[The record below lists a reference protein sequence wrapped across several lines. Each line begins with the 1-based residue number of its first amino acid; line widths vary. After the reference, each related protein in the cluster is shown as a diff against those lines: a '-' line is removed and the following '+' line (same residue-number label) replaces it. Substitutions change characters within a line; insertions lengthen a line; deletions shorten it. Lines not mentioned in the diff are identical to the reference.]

1 MGHHPRALALALR
14 VSRDGGRAASRRFG
28 AARLMTGRPPNTEAL
43 SLYRDCLRACRH
55 FHWCNK
61 EGEPWCGSPAPF
73 FLFFLISPSRTVSR
87 ARRNDVLRESTR
99 KEFEQARH
107 EPDPLLVARLLVV
120 GRQCLDSMV
129 RKFEAAQRRIQS
141 KIEDTRSR

>member
-61 EGEPWCGSPAPF
+61 EGEPW
-73 FLFFLISPSRTVSR
+73 
-87 ARRNDVLRESTR
+87 NDVLRESTR
-99 KEFEQARH
+99 KEFEQARQ